1 MFYEIK
7 IIFTLPK
14 KKKKLSSTKS
24 RLSKALLVNIDK
36 NNNNF
41 FKNIFKFLFYSFA

>member
-14 KKKKLSSTKS
+14 KKKKTFKYEIKI
-24 RLSKALLVNIDK
+24 KALLVNIDK

-41 FKNIFKFLFYSFA
+41 LKNIFKFLFYSFA